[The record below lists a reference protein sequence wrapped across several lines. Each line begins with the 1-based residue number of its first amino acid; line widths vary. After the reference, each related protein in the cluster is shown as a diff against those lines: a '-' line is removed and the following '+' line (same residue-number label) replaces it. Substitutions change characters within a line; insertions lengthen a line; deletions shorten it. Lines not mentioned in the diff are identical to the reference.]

1 VIENRN
7 TNISELSDKVLRGVK
22 KAVRKLVETNAVNNE
37 DMVIG
42 NKDGSFKIVPAKE
55 LLKNLSK

>member
-1 VIENRN
+1 MTDHN
-7 TNISELSDKVLRGVK
+7 TNIAELSNKVLGGVK
-22 KAVRKLVETNAVNNE
+22 KAVRKLIETNAANDE

-55 LLKNLSK
+55 LLKGLSK